1 MIEGRINKIYYE
13 KNDFYIFSI
22 VRENHEQLTL
32 KGNISGELAN
42 KIEAGNVVKTT
53 GQKQWNDKYKNHEIR
68 VNNNNLEIEEQG
80 AAEEELEIIEGE
92 VSSIVYKD
100 DGFNVFKI
108 DTEDYEKDFTCVSS
122 SPVFI
127 GTQLELKGYFEKN
140 DYGLNFN
147 VVQSKELPFSDKQA
161 LIHFLSSKFF
171 KGIGEHFANK
181 IVDRFGLDT
190 LDVLREEPQRLQKI
204 SGIGTK
210 RAATIIESFKEKMKI
225 KEVIKFAVEYDITE
239 NMIFKLYEKYGK
251 ELINLLQQN
260 PYLITEL
267 RGIGFKKADEIAQ
280 EIGLEKDSNY
290 RINSFLSYY
299 LSSGAGGHTYFKL
312 EELVE
317 TIEEKLDL
325 SNAFNQVL
333 KAYYEFEEITYT
345 VQEEDEI
352 VTKKFSKDF
361 VLFTEEDLEP
371 LDETEQR
378 DFSLLAQREE
388 LCVATT
394 KSFQQEID
402 IYHKLKTINSSSTL
416 SNLEKEQ
423 IEHLI
428 QEQEQEQ
435 GFQYARQQREI
446 LEQCLEEELVV
457 LTGKAGTGKSTVSK
471 GIIQMFSE
479 NGDKV
484 LNLAPTGKAAKRII
498 EVTDKQAHTIHSAC
512 YNLEFSNYD
521 VIMVD
526 EAGML
531 STAVAQMLF
540 KRLNPQHT
548 LVLIG
553 DVAQI
558 PPVQPGNIFRD
569 IINLIINKQVAG
581 LFVELDEI
589 KRQDSDSHI
598 ASVCNKIAEGTN
610 PGKIN
615 YPDIKSVKKDN
626 EEILDFIKRLIKHE
640 LEEKESDFSDL
651 QIISPQYNGIVGIN
665 AINEMIQEKFNEQKT
680 LIDTKYKKIKKDDKV
695 MQTVNLKELDIVN
708 GDTLRVLRTEEQAKE
723 DDALEREGSSGKEE
737 VVVCKLDNG
746 LESRIINYPR
756 DEFIKYTT
764 LAYCC
769 SAHKMQ
775 GSEYPIVV
783 YVLSTSHYI
792 MLNRNLLYTGL
803 TRGKHRVYLVGQAKA
818 FHMALNKEV
827 NQTRDTILDLIKEHQ
842 IQFSPQKQGYI
853 QAQIG

>member
-1 MIEGRINKIYYE
+1 MIEGRINKIYYD
-13 KNDFYIFSI
+13 KDDFYIFSI
-22 VRENHEQLTL
+22 VCDNHEQLTL
-32 KGNISGELAN
+32 KGNLATEIAA
-42 KIEAGNVVKTT
+42 KLEPGNIVKTT
-53 GQKQWNDKYKNHEIR
+53 GQKSWNDKYKNYEVR
-68 VNNNNLEIEEQG
+68 VDNNNLEIEEQG
-80 AAEEELEIIEGE
+80 AGEEDLETIEGE
-92 VSSIVYKD
+92 VISIVYKD

-108 DTEDYEKDFTCVSS
+108 DTEQYDQDFTCVSS

-127 GTQLELKGYFEKN
+127 GTELELKGYFEKN

-171 KGIGEHFANK
+171 KGIGKHFASK

-190 LDVLREEPQRLQKI
+190 LDVLREKPAKLQQI
-204 SGIGTK
+204 PGIGTK

-225 KEVIKFAVEYDITE
+225 KEVIKFAVEYEITE

-267 RGIGFKKADEIAQ
+267 RGIGFKKADGIAQ

-299 LSSGAGGHTYFKL
+299 LSAKAGGHTYFKL
-312 EELVE
+312 NELVT

-325 SNAFNQVL
+325 ENAFNQVL
-333 KAYYEFEEITYT
+333 QAYYEFEEITYT
-345 VQEEDEI
+345 VQEEDEV
-352 VTKKFSKDF
+352 VTKTYSKDF
-361 VLFTEEDLEP
+361 VLFTKNDLEP
-371 LDETEQR
+371 LDDSKQEE
-378 DFSLLAQREE
+378 FSLLAQRDQ
-388 LCVATT
+388 LCVATH
-394 KSFQQEID
+394 KSYQQEID
-402 IYHKLKTINSSSTL
+402 IYHKLKTINSNKAVV
-416 SNLEKEQ
+416 NLAQNQ
-423 IEHLI
+423 IAKLI
-428 QEQEQEQ
+428 SAQETEQ
-435 GFQYARQQREI
+435 GFEYAGQQREI
-446 LEQCLEEELVV
+446 LEQCLNEKLVV

-471 GIIQMFSE
+471 GIINMFSE

-484 LNLAPTGKAAKRII
+484 LNLAPTGKAAKRVI
-498 EVTDKQAHTIHSAC
+498 EVTDKKAHTIHSAC

-521 VIMVD
+521 IIMVD

-540 KRLNPQHT
+540 KRLKPTHT

-569 IINLIINKQVAG
+569 IINLITNDQIPG

-598 ASVCNKIAEGTN
+598 AAVCNKIAEGTN

-615 YPDIKSVKKDN
+615 YEDIKSVKKKN
-626 EEILDFIKRLIKHE
+626 EQILDFIQRLIEHE
-640 LEEKESDFSDL
+640 LEEKNSDFNDL

-665 AINEMIQEKFNEQKT
+665 AINEMIQEEFNDQEV
-680 LIDTKYKKIKKDDKV
+680 LIETKYKKIKKGDKV
-695 MQTVNLKELDIVN
+695 MQTMNLKELDIVN
-708 GDTLRVLRTEEQAKE
+708 GDTLQVLRIEEQDKE
-723 DDALEREGSSGKEE
+723 DSALDREGTSGTEE

-803 TRGKHRVYLVGQAKA
+803 TRGKERVYLVGQAKA
-818 FHMALNKEV
+818 FHMALNNEV
-827 NQTRDTILDLIKEHQ
+827 NQTRDTILDLIKEYE
-842 IQFSPQKQGYI
+842 IQFNAQKQGYI
-853 QAQIG
+853 QAQLG